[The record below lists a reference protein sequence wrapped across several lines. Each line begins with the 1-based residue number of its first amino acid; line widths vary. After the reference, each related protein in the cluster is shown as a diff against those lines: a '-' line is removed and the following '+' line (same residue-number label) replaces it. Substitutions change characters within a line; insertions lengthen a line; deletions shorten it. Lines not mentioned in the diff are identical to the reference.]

1 MGQNRADLR
10 AMWWSLMVSALPQ
23 HPCSVN
29 HRSFHPL
36 ARADQT
42 SCWPARR
49 WWQKREQVLEVCMA
63 PVLVPALHP
72 YPFVTLFHP
81 LFRGRSHFE
90 ADFVSGAARQLGARG
105 QAEMEAKAAELVG
118 GEGPWPL

>member
-1 MGQNRADLR
+1 MLACETLVAEAGAGTRGLYVPNFIASIP
-10 AMWWSLMVSALPQ
+10 SL
-23 HPCSVN
+23 
-29 HRSFHPL
+29 
-36 ARADQT
+36 
-42 SCWPARR
+42 
-49 WWQKREQVLEVCMA
+49 
-63 PVLVPALHP
+63 
-72 YPFVTLFHP
+72 PFCDPIPP